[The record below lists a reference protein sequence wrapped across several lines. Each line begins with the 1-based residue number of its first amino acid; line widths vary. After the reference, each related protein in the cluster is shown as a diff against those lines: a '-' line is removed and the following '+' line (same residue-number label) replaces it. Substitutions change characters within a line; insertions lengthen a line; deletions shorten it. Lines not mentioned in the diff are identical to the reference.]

1 MKEKKIHVKE
11 NKATITKNVWDTVK
25 AVLSGRL
32 IAIQAYLKKQE
43 ISQIN
48 NLTLQLKEPEKE

>member
-32 IAIQAYLKKQE
+32 IAIHAYLKKQE

-48 NLTLQLKEPEKE
+48 NLTLHLKEPEKE